1 MDTSGVSGGLDFGR
15 IIEKFRFWE
24 NAHYKDISL
33 IDIALKKLF

>member
-24 NAHYKDISL
+24 NAHYKVISL
-33 IDIALKKLF
+33 IAKALKKLF